1 MRCLWCRVELFSHY
15 FRRGR
20 NAMYLLEHDD
30 VEQPAELTN
39 VEEKIDATSTEF
51 RELSTWQ
58 VSQVM
63 EHNESATQIMLEIIN
78 VPAMHIAIQAVLSS
92 YASGR
97 ITGVVMDSGD
107 GISHCEPIYKGC
119 ALLHTILR

>member
-1 MRCLWCRVELFSHY
+1 
-15 FRRGR
+15 
-20 NAMYLLEHDD
+20 MYLLEHDD
-30 VEQPAELTN
+30 VKQPAELAN
-39 VEEKIDATSTEF
+39 VEEKIAAMSTEL

-63 EHNESATQIMLEIIN
+63 EHNESATQIMFEIFN
-78 VPAMHIAIQAVLSS
+78 VPAMYIAIQAVLSS

-107 GISHCEPIYKGC
+107 GISHCEPIYEDY
-119 ALLHTILR
+119 ALSRFWRWYISLRANL